1 MWYRIAIFFVRL
13 ARTGEFSLPGI
24 GNYIN
29 YTLTVD
35 KFKNPALIFK
45 KLGWVKKNPHTKLVW
60 GRCCGSGKRLF
71 LVCLS
76 ASVLASDLFESFA
89 VPALAVM
96 TTSFARSVL
105 SRRLVWRGELGRER
119 SVEIRIR

>member
-45 KLGWVKKNPHTKLVW
+45 KLGWVKKNPHTKFGVGALLWIREEVIPRLPVRV
-60 GRCCGSGKRLF
+60 GSCLGPFRALRCSGAGCHDDELRAFGSF
-71 LVCLS
+71 QTACL
-76 ASVLASDLFESFA
+76 
-89 VPALAVM
+89 
-96 TTSFARSVL
+96 
-105 SRRLVWRGELGRER
+105 ER
-119 SVEIRIR
+119 

>member
-45 KLGWVKKNPHTKLVW
+45 KIRLGKEKPPHQVW
-60 GRCCGSGKRLF
+60 CGGVVVDQGRGYSSSACPRRFLPRTFSSPSLF
-71 LVCLS
+71 RRWLS
-76 ASVLASDLFESFA
+76 
-89 VPALAVM
+89 
-96 TTSFARSVL
+96 
-105 SRRLVWRGELGRER
+105 
-119 SVEIRIR
+119 